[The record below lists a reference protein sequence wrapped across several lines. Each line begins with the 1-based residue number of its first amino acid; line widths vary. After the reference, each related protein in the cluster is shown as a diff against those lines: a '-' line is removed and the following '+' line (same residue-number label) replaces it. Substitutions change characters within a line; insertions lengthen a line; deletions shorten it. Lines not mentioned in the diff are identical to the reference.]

1 MPSCRCKNVGVR
13 QVTRQPQRGGGV
25 GGSRPR
31 TLHPVP
37 PLLLLGV
44 RYLMGNIGFSLCLT
58 LVTIRITPFFKYKL
72 LAISKYDVKFRAI
85 LHFIFGSRRARPVVR
100 RCGYL
105 ALPYAGH
112 RWWLMMKAPLILRR
126 ISEFTVY
133 IHFSKLDVERFSIEC
148 CKAKSWVI
156 TATNQKKG
164 RYRKQPIRSQS
175 CLKRGKKK
183 VTKIRLILH
192 LYLFGWE
199 DCVRC
204 INQSRCKV
212 KKTNL
217 ILVYFGHLM
226 ETRSETPKYL
236 TGYS

>member
-1 MPSCRCKNVGVR
+1 
-13 QVTRQPQRGGGV
+13 
-25 GGSRPR
+25 
-31 TLHPVP
+31 
-37 PLLLLGV
+37 
-44 RYLMGNIGFSLCLT
+44 
-58 LVTIRITPFFKYKL
+58 
-72 LAISKYDVKFRAI
+72 
-85 LHFIFGSRRARPVVR
+85 
-100 RCGYL
+100 
-105 ALPYAGH
+105 
-112 RWWLMMKAPLILRR
+112 MKAPLILRK

-175 CLKRGKKK
+175 CLKRGKRK

-217 ILVYFGHLM
+217 ILVYFRHLM
-226 ETRSETPKYL
+226 ETLKEVNLLSFVNFRCRFRSAYL
-236 TGYS
+236 SYLIADCEPDPGFPRITSWMLGYSWIDLWGYIFQRNAEELQWWLFTR